1 MIKRSLLGK
10 LIIALQYMPVIA
22 LLGSRQAGK
31 TTLALEVSKSIGKET
46 VYLDLELDSDLA
58 KLSDA
63 EAYLRRC
70 ENKLLIIDEV
80 QRKPGLFRLLR
91 GLVDMRKRAGERTAH
106 FLLLGSASR
115 DLIQHSS
122 ETLAGRIRFLELSP
136 FSAFEL
142 FQENNLL
149 DVEKHWLRGGF
160 PDSYLAASDDE
171 SWAWRGD
178 FISSYIERDIPLMGP
193 HISAT
198 TMRRLWSMLAH
209 NNSQQVNYS
218 KLGESLGVSYKT
230 IKSYIDTLTDFY
242 MVRQLQPWSGNTKK
256 RLVKAPKLYL
266 RDSGLMHRFLTITDF
281 EGLLGHPAIGASWE
295 AYVVEQILNQVSDS
309 WRSSFYRTSAQAEV
323 DLILEGPKQQVWAIE
338 VKRSLA
344 PTVSKGFYYA
354 CDDIR
359 ATHRFVIYSG
369 NDHFPIAEGIEAMG
383 LFGFLELAARR
394 QYGQVSQSSI
404 SDAD

>member
-1 MIKRSLLGK
+1 M
-10 LIIALQYMPVIA
+10 IALQNMPVVA
-22 LLGSRQAGK
+22 LLGSRQVGK
-31 TTLALEVSKSIGKET
+31 TTLALEVSKFIGKET

-70 ENKLLIIDEV
+70 ESKLLIIDEV
-80 QRKPGLFRLLR
+80 QRKPDLFRLLR

-136 FSAFEL
+136 FSALEL
-142 FQENNLL
+142 SRENSLL
-149 DVEKHWLRGGF
+149 DMEKHWLRGGL
-160 PDSYLAASDDE
+160 PDSYLSASNDE

-281 EGLLGHPAIGASWE
+281 ESLLGHPAIGASWE
-295 AYVVEQILNQVSDS
+295 GYVVEQILNQVSDR

-323 DLILEGPKQQVWAIE
+323 DLILEGPNQQVWAIE

-354 CDDIR
+354 CTDIK
-359 ATHRFVIYSG
+359 ATHRFVVYPG
-369 NDHFPIAEGIEAMG
+369 GDTFPLAEGTEVMG
-383 LFGFLELAARR
+383 LLSFLDVLHAEM
-394 QYGQVSQSSI
+394 
-404 SDAD
+404 

>member
-1 MIKRSLLGK
+1 MIKRYLQEK
-10 LIIALQYMPVIA
+10 LMIALHHMPVVA
-22 LLGSRQAGK
+22 LLGSRQVGK
-31 TTLALEVSKSIGKET
+31 TTLALEVSKLIGKET

-63 EAYLRRC
+63 EAYLRRF

-80 QRKPGLFRLLR
+80 QRQPDLFRLLR
-91 GLVDMRKRAGERTAH
+91 GLVDVRKRAGERTAQ

-122 ETLAGRIRFLELSP
+122 ETLAGRIRYLELSP
-136 FSAFEL
+136 FSVWEL

-149 DVEKHWLRGGF
+149 DIEKHWLRGGF
-160 PDSYLAASDDE
+160 PDSYLSSSDDE

-178 FISSYIERDIPLMGP
+178 FISSYIERDIPLMGS

-266 RDSGLMHRFLTITDF
+266 RDSGLMHRLLGITDF
-281 EGLLGHPAIGASWE
+281 DSLSGHPVIGASWE
-295 AYVVEQILNQVSDS
+295 GYVVENILNQVSDK

-323 DLILEGPKQQVWAIE
+323 DLILEGPNRQVWAIE
-338 VKRSLA
+338 VKRSLS
-344 PTVSKGFYYA
+344 PKVSKGFYYA
-354 CDDIR
+354 CADIK
-359 ATHRFVIYSG
+359 ATHRFVIYPGDES
-369 NDHFPIAEGIEAMG
+369 FPLPEGIEVMG
-383 LFGFLELAARR
+383 LCGFLKILHIRMSGTEM
-394 QYGQVSQSSI
+394 SS
-404 SDAD
+404 